1 MNTLLHKKLIV
12 IKFYYPKCYTLISD
26 ASVTITKNKS
36 TELITENESIE
47 AITENEIAENY
58 PLVKMLADLKYQN
71 IIYSPDSSRE
81 GKEMKENQPII
92 HTLRESL
99 GKTTEVFYLRGRKRK
114 LVTLRRS

>member
-12 IKFYYPKCYTLISD
+12 IKFYFPKCYTPISLD

-71 IIYSPDSSRE
+71 IIYSPDAFRE
-81 GKEMKENQPII
+81 RKKMKENQP
-92 HTLRESL
+92 RNYS
-99 GKTTEVFYLRGRKRK
+99 YPKRK
-114 LVTLRRS
+114 FGNDERSFLPS

>member
-12 IKFYYPKCYTLISD
+12 IKFYFPKCYTPISLD

-58 PLVKMLADLKYQN
+58 PLVKILADLKYQN
-71 IIYSPDSSRE
+71 IIHQMHSV
-81 GKEMKENQPII
+81 K
-92 HTLRESL
+92 
-99 GKTTEVFYLRGRKRK
+99 GRK
-114 LVTLRRS
+114 